1 LSVLIA
7 LAAAAEPAVAQGG
20 GGVIVVGDSLEV
32 GTSPY
37 LKRYLPGVQLTVDA
51 VESRPSGDAV
61 QALHDGLRASHSV
74 IVFDAGV
81 NDDPAQP
88 GVLAGDLRA
97 VDQLAG
103 GRCVVVATVSRP
115 PYNGVGPEG
124 LNGAISSF
132 AGSRPN
138 TQLVDWRAAA
148 LANPG
153 LINSDGVHPTPA
165 GYQLRARLIARG
177 IGACLGAAPPPA
189 APPQRSAP
197 PQAAPLP
204 SALGEAA
211 RREARRALAARLL
224 GEEVLRQAGRILAS
238 QGALPL
244 VLLLT
249 AF

>member
-1 LSVLIA
+1 LAVLLA
-7 LAAAAEPAVAQGG
+7 LAVAAAPALGQGG
-20 GGVIVVGDSLEV
+20 SGVIVVGDSLEV

-37 LKRYLPGVQLTVDA
+37 LGRYLPGVPLTVDA

-61 QALHDGLRASHSV
+61 QALRDGLRPSHSV

-88 GVLAGDLRA
+88 GVLAGDLQT

-153 LINSDGVHPTPA
+153 LINSDGVHPTAA

-177 IGACLGAAPPPA
+177 IGACLGSAPAA
-189 APPQRSAP
+189 APPQPSAAP
-197 PQAAPLP
+197 PQPPLP
-204 SALGEAA
+204 SAIGEAA
-211 RREARRALAARLL
+211 RREARRALAARLIS
-224 GEEVLRQAGRILAS
+224 EEVLRQAGRVLAS

>member
-1 LSVLIA
+1 LAVLVA
-7 LAAAAEPAVAQGG
+7 LAVAAAPALAQGG

-37 LKRYLPGVQLTVDA
+37 LGRYLPGVPLTVDA

-61 QALHDGLRASHSV
+61 QALRDGLRASHSV

-88 GVLAGDLRA
+88 GVLAGDLEA
-97 VDQLAG
+97 VDRLAG

-177 IGACLGAAPPPA
+177 ISACLGSAPAAAPPQPSAAPPP
-189 APPQRSAP
+189 
-197 PQAAPLP
+197 AAPLP

-211 RREARRALAARLL
+211 RREARRALAARLIS
-224 GEEVLRQAGRILAS
+224 EEVLRQAGRILAS

-244 VLLLT
+244 VLVLT